1 MTALFQAVHIISLGT
16 LHWHA
21 RLDPARWEKI
31 HTTHSWYYPPNTRS
45 LATSTPPKALDR
57 RLITFPGG
65 SLLPPSVASHASG
78 TTGAG
83 ESSIRTRPSLLSLS
97 SLSVGGVPW
106 VPFRRVTTLESLN
119 GSGWASTI
127 SILLFLPI
135 CATIESAF
143 FFWIF
148 LSISFVSDHTPYS
161 LRRTNASF
169 VTRVNSRF
177 DKVQVS
183 PWDKRSIHIFLF
195 RQLRDSQTLHANPI
209 SKQVCPFFPPLPL
222 HVLRLNFIMRGY
234 LHLCR
239 RSKHSKLGNRRETLC
254 LLDIPLERGKKERK
268 NRGVVG

>member
-1 MTALFQAVHIISLGT
+1 MIYGRNLGGEWVRDLFCELGFPLWLCVVCVCAQPAQLGACDMTALFQAVHIISLGT

-143 FFWIF
+143 FLDLPFHIIRF
-148 LSISFVSDHTPYS
+148 GPHTLLS
-161 LRRTNASF
+161 
-169 VTRVNSRF
+169 
-177 DKVQVS
+177 S
-183 PWDKRSIHIFLF
+183 PH
-195 RQLRDSQTLHANPI
+195 
-209 SKQVCPFFPPLPL
+209 
-222 HVLRLNFIMRGY
+222 
-234 LHLCR
+234 
-239 RSKHSKLGNRRETLC
+239 
-254 LLDIPLERGKKERK
+254 
-268 NRGVVG
+268 